1 MTTAGTATEPLS
13 WQREDTLGNHERLT
27 AAALGGF
34 AAASDLAAC
43 VVPLLSA
50 LGWRGNPRHV
60 AEALPHF
67 ATTLDLTGLRNVM
80 SNLGFTSRPERT
92 ALGDIDPRL
101 MPCLY
106 LPDGA
111 GAMVLLESNEDGIT
125 VFNGETGTVDLL
137 PWPRS
142 RGVAY
147 FFTLA
152 DDDLD
157 GYRQR
162 IQRIGWFRATM
173 LRFRPLVLQ
182 GFGVSF
188 LLALLS
194 IAVPLFVMGVYDKVV
209 GAGSLDTLTYF
220 AAGVSVAMVLE
231 VVLRGVRARIL
242 AFIGARMDYII
253 GGAILRHILY
263 LAPSLYRERHGGLAN
278 RPHQGLRDRPRG
290 VHRPGRGVAVRA
302 ALCHALHPCPVLA
315 RRLDRLCSADRV
327 GGLRAAWGDVVSAD
341 PQPGCHRRQGG
352 IATPGIPCRST
363 VENARAQVC
372 WFRGRLASA
381 VPRLFRQCRDGVVSH
396 QPDIRPH
403 PDPVANRHCRRRHR
417 HHRLRRRSGPRR
429 GDEHGR
435 ADRGDDPGLAR
446 ARTVTG
452 ALPDDHPD
460 RTGSQQHQTRSTV

>member
-157 GYRQR
+157 E
-162 IQRIGWFRATM
+162 
-173 LRFRPLVLQ
+173 RP
-182 GFGVSF
+182 
-188 LLALLS
+188 ALLD
-194 IAVPLFVMGVYDKVV
+194 AP
-209 GAGSLDTLTYF
+209 GSAPRCCGSALWCC
-220 AAGVSVAMVLE
+220 
-231 VVLRGVRARIL
+231 RASGSASCL
-242 AFIGARMDYII
+242 
-253 GGAILRHILY
+253 
-263 LAPSLYRERHGGLAN
+263 
-278 RPHQGLRDRPRG
+278 
-290 VHRPGRGVAVRA
+290 
-302 ALCHALHPCPVLA
+302 PC
-315 RRLDRLCSADRV
+315 
-327 GGLRAAWGDVVSAD
+327 
-341 PQPGCHRRQGG
+341 
-352 IATPGIPCRST
+352 CRS
-363 VENARAQVC
+363 R
-372 WFRGRLASA
+372 
-381 VPRLFRQCRDGVVSH
+381 CRCS
-396 QPDIRPH
+396 
-403 PDPVANRHCRRRHR
+403 
-417 HHRLRRRSGPRR
+417 
-429 GDEHGR
+429 
-435 ADRGDDPGLAR
+435 
-446 ARTVTG
+446 
-452 ALPDDHPD
+452 
-460 RTGSQQHQTRSTV
+460 